1 MLSGFAVP
9 AYFIL
14 TGYFV
19 LVKERAI
26 RRKKLKRAVQ
36 RSFVTFQIMF
46 VVYIAINAVIFAA
59 NNADWAS
66 EALNT
71 RALFNFLVLNVWPFP
86 IGSNIWFIQA
96 LLYAYVFLLLADR
109 RRGGMRHHKALMV
122 LCMIFMVASGELAG
136 LLNFNILGYTYI
148 PGGAVTRA
156 LPYVLLG
163 MCLREKADRL
173 KAVRGWV
180 YLLIFMLGA
189 MLALGEIV
197 WLDRIGKLV
206 YDSHMLGCGVMA
218 AAACA
223 WAVSR
228 PEMKRTVFSSHGRK
242 YAKRI
247 YALANPVY
255 FALLLLAD
263 RLFPQ
268 HFELTEKFAG
278 IVVYLI
284 CLLICVL
291 ITAVKKRVTDKMRKF
306 KWGGAKRSNAG
317 T

>member
-1 MLSGFAVP
+1 M
-9 AYFIL
+9 
-14 TGYFV
+14 
-19 LVKERAI
+19 KERAI

-109 RRGGMRHHKALMV
+109 
-122 LCMIFMVASGELAG
+122 
-136 LLNFNILGYTYI
+136 
-148 PGGAVTRA
+148 
-156 LPYVLLG
+156 
-163 MCLREKADRL
+163 
-173 KAVRGWV
+173 
-180 YLLIFMLGA
+180 
-189 MLALGEIV
+189 
-197 WLDRIGKLV
+197 
-206 YDSHMLGCGVMA
+206 
-218 AAACA
+218 
-223 WAVSR
+223 
-228 PEMKRTVFSSHGRK
+228 
-242 YAKRI
+242 
-247 YALANPVY
+247 
-255 FALLLLAD
+255 
-263 RLFPQ
+263 LFPQ

-278 IVVYLI
+278 IIVYLI

-306 KWGGAKRSNAG
+306 KWGGVKRSNAG
-317 T
+317 TQKK